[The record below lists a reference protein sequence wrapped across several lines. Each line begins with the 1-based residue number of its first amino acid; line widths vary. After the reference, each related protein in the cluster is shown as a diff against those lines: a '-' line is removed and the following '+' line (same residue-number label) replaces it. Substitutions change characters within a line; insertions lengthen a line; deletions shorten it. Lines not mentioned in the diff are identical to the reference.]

1 MVSVM
6 EATEVLASV
15 VHALTSLSVIVS
27 HLVANDP
34 LGAYNVTVIG
44 CLCLVAITLVASGC
58 EIVRW
63 KVRRFI
69 RIRELTE
76 TKPDSRRLKG

>member
-6 EATEVLASV
+6 EAAEVFASA
-15 VHALTSLSVIVS
+15 VHTLTSLLVIVS

-34 LGAYNVTVIG
+34 LGAYYVTVIG

-63 KVRRFI
+63 KVRRYI
-69 RIRELTE
+69 RVQELTE
-76 TKPDSRRLKG
+76 TKPTHDG